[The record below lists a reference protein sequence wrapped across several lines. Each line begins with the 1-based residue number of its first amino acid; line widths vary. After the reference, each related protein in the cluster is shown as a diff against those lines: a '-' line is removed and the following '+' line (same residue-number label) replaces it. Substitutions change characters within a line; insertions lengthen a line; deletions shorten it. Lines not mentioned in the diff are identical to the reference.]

1 MKRTIKFRR
10 PYFRISDNEF
20 GYFDYWGVDIELRKG
35 IKVFISPGN
44 SSHHYG
50 GDDQQFTGLFDKNG
64 VEIYEGD
71 IVKKGRIKFTIE
83 FRDGGFEMVGINA
96 ICVAR
101 ICTAYHDLEV
111 LGNKFKNP
119 ELL

>member
-1 MKRTIKFRR
+1 MKRIIKFRR
-10 PYFRISDNEF
+10 PYFRYSDNKFE
-20 GYFDYWGVDIELRKG
+20 YFDYWGVDIKMA
-35 IKVFISPGN
+35 KDVYVFKTPSD

-50 GDDQQFTGLFDKNG
+50 GGDQQFTGLFDKQG
-64 VEIYEGD
+64 IEIYEGD

-111 LGNKFKNP
+111 LRNKFENP